1 MTENTKGAPR
11 PTTGEQKTLQHAMS
25 IIRQEAWKQQALAE
39 RAIAQKETDTRQNL
53 RMAALQEGGAL

>member
-11 PTTGEQKTLQHAMS
+11 PTTGEQATLQHAMT
-25 IIRQEAWKQQALAE
+25 IIRQEAWKQQVLDE

-53 RMAALQEGGAL
+53 RMAALQEGGAR